1 MRNVMLRTWIIGA
14 GLCALLAGSPA
25 MAGSVSAAY
34 KGNSGSGG
42 GGTVAAPVS
51 GTPGFQAGSSSAW
64 FNQIG
69 LTGAVESQANQGA
82 GITIGIV
89 DTGVVSTNPE
99 ISGRVSGL
107 SSCAAVTF
115 VCSRGV
121 LDDNGHG
128 TATASIAAG
137 LFNSSDMMS
146 GVAPSATILSEKVL
160 NASGV
165 GYDTDVANGIMRAAN
180 GGSQVISLSLGYI
193 PSSAVIDAINYAT
206 NKGAVIVWAGG
217 NASTSLNS
225 GRSTTGLTTTAL
237 SHIVFVGSV
246 NSGNTVSY
254 FSNRPGTGAAI
265 AGATSA
271 SYASLWLMAP
281 GENILAPATQYGSNS
296 YAYWSGTSMSA
307 PEVAGALALLEAT
320 WPVLQRNGTATA
332 VLFASATDLGA
343 KGVDSTYGNGLMNLT
358 KAFQSIGVLSV
369 TTASGGSIPVS
380 QGGGAT
386 MASGAL
392 GSLASV
398 KSILS
403 NYTTFDTYQRNFT
416 TNLSRMVGNQSSL
429 ANVMAGQAAAPVSVT
444 SSALPGGG
452 HLTLAA
458 SDTSYYDA
466 SGAQALMLSQ
476 RTTASREPG
485 AFYLSMTSRDGSTV
499 AVGRGLPSTAA
510 FANALWGEGGAA
522 AYQVNELGVSNALMG
537 YAQGG
542 YFGSIGANLGARAR
556 LGLSWTSTP
565 ERAIWAISPDQTR
578 IQSSAAAVGVTF
590 KLTGRLTAGVTFAA
604 LGETNS
610 LLGSSYDPHGL
621 LSLGAAHRSTSV
633 GLSSAYDLGGGRGLL
648 FDAVFAKISGS
659 SVQDGLIASVSPM
672 TARAYGVS
680 FVQADAFRDG
690 DRLTLSIRKPLR
702 VVSGSVQLAVTN
714 VDDQGYPTT
723 SLVRANLKPN
733 GSETDIG
740 VGYAAT
746 FRHGLNLTTGL
757 AYRSDAYNVKGLGD
771 VDARVSL
778 RMRF

>member
-1 MRNVMLRTWIIGA
+1 MLKKWIVGV
-14 GLCALLAGSPA
+14 GLCAALVGSQA
-25 MAGSVSAAY
+25 RAGSVSAQY

-42 GGTVAAPVS
+42 GGTVPAPVS
-51 GTPGFQAGSSSAW
+51 GTPGFQAGSSSGW
-64 FNQIG
+64 FTQIG
-69 LTGAVESQANQGA
+69 LTTAVEAQANQGA
-82 GITIGIV
+82 GVTIGVV
-89 DTGVVSTNPE
+89 DTGVTSTNPE

-115 VCSRGV
+115 TCSRGV

-137 LFNSSDMMS
+137 RFNASDMMS

-160 NASGV
+160 NASGA
-165 GYDTDVANGIMRAAN
+165 GYDTDVANGITRAAN
-180 GGSQVISLSLGYI
+180 GGAQVINLSLGYI
-193 PSSAVIDAINYAT
+193 PSAAVIDAVNYAT

-217 NASTSLNS
+217 NSSTSLNG

-237 SHIVFVGSV
+237 SHIIFVGSV

-254 FSNRPGTGAAI
+254 FSNRPG
-265 AGATSA
+265 AGSALAGSTSA

-307 PEVAGALALLEAT
+307 PEVAGAVALLEAT

-343 KGVDSTYGNGLMNLT
+343 RGVDATYGNGLMNLT
-358 KAFQSIGVLSV
+358 KAFQPVGALSV
-369 TTASGGSIPVS
+369 TSVTGSSIPVS
-380 QGGGAT
+380 NGGGAM

-398 KSILS
+398 KSVLA
-403 NYTTFDTYQRNFT
+403 NYTTFDTFQRNFT
-416 TNLSRMVGNQSSL
+416 ANLSRMVGNQSSL
-429 ANVMAGQAAAPVSVT
+429 SSVMASQAAAPVGVAST
-444 SSALPGGG
+444 PLPGGG

-458 SDTSYYDA
+458 TDTSYYDTT
-466 SGAQALMLSQ
+466 GAQAQLLSE
-476 RTTASREPG
+476 RTTASRNPG
-485 AFYLSMTSRDGSTV
+485 AFYLSLTSRGGSTV

-510 FANALWGEGGAA
+510 FASALWGEGAA

-542 YFGSIGANLGARAR
+542 YFGSIGASLGARAR

-565 ERAIWAISPDQTR
+565 ERALWAISPDQSR

-590 KLTGRLTAGVTFAA
+590 KLTGRLTAGVTVAA
-604 LGETNS
+604 LGENNS
-610 LLGSSYDPHGL
+610 LLGSSYNPDGL
-621 LSLGAAHRSTSV
+621 LSLGATHRSSSV

-648 FDAVFAKISGS
+648 FDAVYAKISGS
-659 SVQDGLIASVSPM
+659 SVQEGLIASVSPM

-680 FVQADAFRDG
+680 FVQTDAFRDG
-690 DRLTLSIRKPLR
+690 DRLTLSARKPLR
-702 VVSGSVQLAVTN
+702 VVSGSLQLAVTN
-714 VDDQGYPTT
+714 VDEQGFPTT

-733 GSETDIG
+733 GDETDVG

-746 FRHGLNLTTGL
+746 FRQGLNLTTGL
-757 AYRSDAYNVKGLGD
+757 AYRADAYNVRGLND

-778 RMRF
+778 RMRY